1 MYIGH
6 DTLKVPTEIQIRDK
20 LQSHRMNRRPADMEE
35 AIYRDFVD
43 SVTVTREVMAV
54 LVRMPEIASIA
65 HAKEYLRASR
75 GNKP

>member
-20 LQSHRMNRRPADMEE
+20 LQSHRMNRRSADMEE